1 MKYINNVFDL
11 IGNTPLY
18 KIKNTNIY
26 VKLEC
31 FNLTGSIKDR
41 AVKQMLIKAFDE
53 KKINKDTIIIEP
65 TSGNTGISIASL
77 CSSFGMKC
85 IIVMND
91 SVTKERIKYIELL
104 GGQVVLVD
112 AKLGMNGCVSKAIEI
127 QKSIGNSYILDQF
140 NNIENSNSHLINT
153 GKEIYDSMDGK
164 IDFFVSGI
172 GSGGTISGVGKYLK
186 EKDSKIKIIG
196 IEPKKSS
203 VITTGL
209 KGSHKIYG
217 IGAGFVPLILDM
229 NVIDDIYLVEED
241 ESYFYAKK
249 FIKEEGILIGV
260 SSGAALSVAYKIQ
273 KEYGVDKNIVCV
285 LPDSGNRYLSIF

>member
-77 CSSFGMKC
+77 CSNLGMKC

-112 AKLGMNGCVSKAIEI
+112 AKLGMKGCVSKAIEI
-127 QKSIGNSYILDQF
+127 QKSIENSYILDQF

-153 GKEIYDSMDGK
+153 GKEIYDALDGK

-172 GSGGTISGVGKYLK
+172 GTGGTISGVGKYLK
-186 EKDSKIKIIG
+186 EKNSKIKIIG

-241 ESYFYAKK
+241 EAYFYAKK

-273 KEYGVDKNIVCV
+273 KAYGFDKNIVCI
-285 LPDSGNRYLSIF
+285 LPDSGIRYLSIF